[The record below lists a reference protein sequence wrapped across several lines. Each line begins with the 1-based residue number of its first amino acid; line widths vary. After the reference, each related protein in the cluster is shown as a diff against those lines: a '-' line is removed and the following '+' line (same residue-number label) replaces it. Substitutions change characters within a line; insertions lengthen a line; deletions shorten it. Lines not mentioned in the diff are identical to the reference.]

1 MGSRDASS
9 VSPGDHN
16 GSTGGFHAGT
26 PGTPVQPISHTP
38 EEEKRRQNSVLQPTD
53 IWRQNDQADL
63 AANLNR
69 ENQGPLAV
77 NTDLSGCLP
86 TLVRARHGVCVTSEG
101 WLVHWS
107 TLDSDSVWD
116 HMCMDL
122 DIENYTT
129 LYTSKF
135 FNKKQNMTDR
145 EKREIIDEILNE
157 LGRLH
162 DEMNETEWDIKM
174 VDVNRN
180 YDLLLGFAS
189 KETADEINLVGH
201 LTLNTESQGEI
212 IIFYG
217 PVVPHGLINFKRYMV
232 KVSMTP
238 GVP

>member
-1 MGSRDASS
+1 
-9 VSPGDHN
+9 
-16 GSTGGFHAGT
+16 
-26 PGTPVQPISHTP
+26 
-38 EEEKRRQNSVLQPTD
+38 
-53 IWRQNDQADL
+53 
-63 AANLNR
+63 
-69 ENQGPLAV
+69 
-77 NTDLSGCLP
+77 
-86 TLVRARHGVCVTSEG
+86 
-101 WLVHWS
+101 
-107 TLDSDSVWD
+107 
-116 HMCMDL
+116 MDL

-212 IIFYG
+212 IIFCG